1 MTAKAMR
8 TKVFADLEKLGFRPA
23 KSLPMP
29 DLKRQ
34 VRSPAEIGARL
45 MALDALFTWVAFSEK
60 DAPAKRVKGYMD
72 RNDLRDWMTE
82 SEQAIVA
89 LPRKKAYETHVD
101 MIGWRLENMW
111 GLAWALGFD
120 PEPDLLAA
128 QVGDEVTRPM
138 IFEFLP
144 GLEATVDDLVA
155 KETPRSTPTVI
166 EMEYRFYCAHNAV
179 RSAQLGGKTVPNGFH
194 PVVHGGAVHER
205 RHALTWCLSPD
216 TDWEE
221 TDLST

>member
-1 MTAKAMR
+1 MTAKAIR
-8 TKVFADLEKLGFRPA
+8 TKVFSDLEKLGFRPA

-34 VRSPAEIGARL
+34 VRPPAEIGARL

-101 MIGWRLENMW
+101 TIGWRLENMW

-128 QVGDEVTRPM
+128 QIGEEVTQSM
-138 IFEFLP
+138 IFDFLP
-144 GLEATVDDLVA
+144 GLEATVDELVDGG
-155 KETPRSTPTVI
+155 TPRSEKTVLA
-166 EMEYRFYCAHNAV
+166 MEYRFYCAHNAV

-194 PVVHGGAVHER
+194 PVIHGGAVHER
-205 RHALTWCLSPD
+205 RHALTWCLAPD
-216 TDWEE
+216 TDWDE